1 MSHGFNIRVRVM
13 VLFDKSS
20 FSDSFCY
27 SIPAVNFE
35 PLEFLCPLYISF
47 LKKIWRT
54 LVSFVGPLIALLHSV
69 LYALLVTSALGFKS
83 RVNFV
88 SSKETRIRTPISG
101 TGFLSHELTS

>member
-1 MSHGFNIRVRVM
+1 M
-13 VLFDKSS
+13 VLTAESESWFYLTNLP
-20 FSDSFCY
+20 FLTVFV
-27 SIPAVNFE
+27 IQFQQLTE

-83 RVNFV
+83 RVNIV